1 MPAKKD
7 EAVHKVAIPLEWQV
21 PEDLKTHFA
30 TNVVVS
36 HSEAE
41 FFLTFFEVVPPFIL
55 GDVEKLAAL
64 KSVPAQAVARI
75 AVAADRMEAII
86 DAMQRNLESYRKSK
100 ESEEEES
107 A

>member
-1 MPAKKD
+1 MPAK
-7 EAVHKVAIPLEWQV
+7 EGEVVQKVAIPLEWRV
-21 PEDLKTHFA
+21 PEDLETHFA

-64 KSVPAQAVARI
+64 KSVPAVAVARV

-86 DAMQRNLESYRKSK
+86 RAMQRNLESYRKDK
-100 ESEEEES
+100 QLEEEES

>member
-1 MPAKKD
+1 MPA
-7 EAVHKVAIPLEWQV
+7 EEVETVRKVTIPLEWRV
-21 PEDLKTHFA
+21 PEDLETHFA

-64 KSVPAQAVARI
+64 KSVQAVAVARI
-75 AVAADRMEAII
+75 AVAADRMEAVI
-86 DAMQRNLESYRKSK
+86 DALKRNLESYRKTK
-100 ESEEEES
+100 EL

>member
-1 MPAKKD
+1 MPEEVK
-7 EAVHKVAIPLEWQV
+7 AVHKVAIPLEWRV
-21 PEDLKTHFA
+21 PEDLETHFA

-41 FFLTFFEVVPPFIL
+41 FFLTFFEMVPPFIL

-64 KSVPAQAVARI
+64 KSVPAVAVARV
-75 AVAADRMEAII
+75 AVAADRMEAVIG
-86 DAMQRNLESYRKSK
+86 AMKRNLENYRKTK
-100 ESEEEES
+100 EQQEEEES